1 MKTEEQIKEGLLNL
15 AKSIAKEFPRAGRII
30 NSEMALMESE
40 IMNEFSPEVMIKTAV
55 YLANL
60 MAPEN
65 ARNLSTNDLELILEA
80 VKEHLSI
87 QQENE
92 ESIWKTLL
100 LKKSLELKIRG
111 LKLLKEKSE
120 VSEAIKKMIA
130 EDPTLT
136 DKVHIRRIFSNYA
149 LMAKGKKPEDIPESG
164 KELERVE
171 KILKLFSLEERD
183 NELDG
188 EAQEIALEAGPVVS
202 TLIDQEKLEFIKEIF
217 ASKIRRLDR
226 CVGNYN
232 DVTRRKDAKVLLEKI
247 KTQVKIDRIMERM
260 SDVLKDCNEFFQ
272 SKNEFSDHAPCRGMR
287 IRVVPEF
294 MKAPITK
301 T

>member
-1 MKTEEQIKEGLLNL
+1 MKTEEEIKEGLLNL

-30 NSEMALMESE
+30 NSEMALIESE
-40 IMNEFSPEVMIKTAV
+40 IMNQFSPEVAIKTGV

-60 MAPEN
+60 MMSEN

-80 VKEHLSI
+80 IEEHLAI

-92 ESIWKTLL
+92 ESIWRTLQM
-100 LKKSLELKIRG
+100 KKSLELKIRG

-120 VSEAIKKMIA
+120 VSEAVKKMIA

-136 DKVHIRRIFSNYA
+136 DKVHLRRIFSNYA

-164 KELERVE
+164 EELERVE
-171 KILKLFSLEERD
+171 KMLKLFSLEERD
-183 NELDG
+183 NELDD
-188 EAQEIALEAGPVVS
+188 EAREIALEIGPLC
-202 TLIDQEKLEFIKEIF
+202 TLTDQEKLEFEKDVIT
-217 ASKIRRLDR
+217 SKIRRLDR
-226 CVGNYN
+226 CTGNYD
-232 DVTRRKDAKVLLEKI
+232 DVTRRKDAKVLLEKT
-247 KTQVKIDRIMERM
+247 KTQVKIDRIMEQI
-260 SDVLKDCNEFFQ
+260 SDVLKDCNEFFR